1 MATWRTIASTEV
13 DPDSPVTA
21 TLMEAL
27 ADNPIAITERATG
40 APKVK
45 GSLVGYQVFTISDTY
60 TPTTDVTMVEVI
72 VTGGGGGSDGT
83 VETAGGGGTSIIII
97 DLAAAGATEATITV
111 GLGGTSSGTDGGP
124 STWNDNGTTPTIT
137 STGGEGTSGET
148 NSSVSGG
155 AGSASADIA
164 IDGSSGGTE
173 GTGGSYW
180 GGSSGNAVTPYGG
193 GAHRSSRAGGDG
205 IVVVKE
211 FY

>member
-27 ADNPIAITERATG
+27 ADNPIAISERATG

-45 GSLVGYQVFTISDTY
+45 GSLAGYQVFTSSGTY

-72 VTGGGGGSDGT
+72 VTGGGAGASGAGVNNSDTG
-83 VETAGGGGTSIIII
+83 ASGGTSIVMI
-97 DLAAAGATEATITV
+97 DLALAGATEATITV
-111 GLGGTSSGTDGGP
+111 GAGGTDSPTSGGS
-124 STWNDNGTTPTIT
+124 STWDDDGSTPTIT
-137 STGGEGTSGET
+137 STGGQTSGQAGLG
-148 NSSVSGG
+148 SG
-155 AGSASADIA
+155 SADIA
-164 IDGSSGGTE
+164 ISGSQGGNE
-173 GTGGSYW
+173 GNGASYW
-180 GGSSGNAVTPYGG
+180 GGGAGFNQQPYGSGASRG
-193 GAHRSSRAGGDG
+193 GRAGGKG